1 MCRILVMYCVTVCR
15 ILVMYCVTVCRILVM
30 YCVQGSESDTVVYYV
45 GDHRA
50 QNWKHVY
57 TAVTRG
63 RKAVFLVGK
72 ESELQQVVWERD
84 RSRRSRLARRLTLMM
99 KDLQFQVK
107 TCSHCYMDRHNHCY
121 RDRRNHCYVDRHNH
135 CYMDRH
141 NHCYRD
147 RHIHCYMN
155 TTYTW

>member
-1 MCRILVMYCVTVCR
+1 
-15 ILVMYCVTVCRILVM
+15 M

-72 ESELQQVVWERD
+72 ESELRQAVWERD
-84 RSRRSRLARRLTLMM
+84 RPRRSRLARRLTLMM

-121 RDRRNHCYVDRHNH
+121 RDGHIH

-141 NHCYRD
+141 IQSCGVDENCS
-147 RHIHCYMN
+147 
-155 TTYTW
+155 